1 MSYGYGGWKPYVSVA
16 ERRKKAE
23 LAAAKATKAGAVL
36 SPIASYRGAIAKT
49 FWGKAWCD
57 NLEGYSDYANRLPR
71 GRTYVRNGS
80 VIDLQITASE
90 VRAQVM
96 GSSLYTVAVTVTA
109 CPAKQWRAI
118 GADCAGSIDSIVELL
133 QGKLSTAVMERI
145 CKPGTGLFP
154 VPKEVKF
161 NCSCPDWASMC
172 KHVAAVLYGVG
183 ARLDQQPELLF
194 TLRRVEASDL
204 VRQAGAG
211 LPKST
216 KRPTTSKVL
225 DDALVA
231 DVFGIEMADAYPLP
245 KPAAGRNKPP
255 TGKVT
260 TKKVATS
267 PVTTIRKP
275 PANAKTAE
283 DNKSVTRKVPVKPT
297 AGPRQST
304 SGNVVVA
311 KANVM
316 DSKPPAGK
324 VTAKKAT
331 KSAVSTTR
339 KPPANLKA
347 AEDNK
352 SVTKALSVQPSAG
365 PRKSTS
371 GKVVAKKTNVAN
383 APTTATTKKAATRK
397 RTST

>member
-1 MSYGYGGWKPYVSVA
+1 MSYGGWKPYVSVA

-23 LAAAKATKAGAVL
+23 LAAAKANKAGAAL

-80 VIDLQITASE
+80 VIDLQITAGE

-96 GSSLYTVAVTVTA
+96 GSSLYTVAVTVTT
-109 CPAKQWRAI
+109 CPETQWRAI

-154 VPKEVKF
+154 APKEIKF
-161 NCSCPDWASMC
+161 NCSCADWASMC

-183 ARLDQQPELLF
+183 ARLDQQPEFLF
-194 TLRRVEASDL
+194 ALRRVDASDL
-204 VRQAGAG
+204 VSQVGAG
-211 LPKST
+211 LPKSR
-216 KRPTTSKVL
+216 KRPATGKVL

-231 DVFGIEMADAYPLP
+231 DVFGIEMAEAYTPV
-245 KPAAGRNKPP
+245 KTAAGRTKP
-255 TGKVT
+255 
-260 TKKVATS
+260 S
-267 PVTTIRKP
+267 
-275 PANAKTAE
+275 E
-283 DNKSVTRKVPVKPT
+283 
-297 AGPRQST
+297 
-304 SGNVVVA
+304 
-311 KANVM
+311 
-316 DSKPPAGK
+316 GK
-324 VTAKKAT
+324 VTAKNAA

-339 KPPANLKA
+339 KPA
-347 AEDNK
+347 ATAKTVADNK
-352 SVTKALSVQPSAG
+352 SVTKKLPVKSSAG

-371 GKVVAKKTNVAN
+371 SDVVAGKANVATS
-383 APTTATTKKAATRK
+383 PATSKKAATRK
-397 RTST
+397 RASAQPVKSKSR

>member
-1 MSYGYGGWKPYVSVA
+1 MDYGYGGWKPYVTVA
-16 ERRKKAE
+16 ERKKKAE
-23 LAAAKATKAGAVL
+23 LAAAKAKKAGAVL

-80 VIDLQITASE
+80 VIDLQISPGE

-96 GSSLYTVAVTVTA
+96 GSSLYSVAVTVTA

-118 GADCAGSIDSIVELL
+118 GADCAGSIDSLVELL

-145 CKPGTGLFP
+145 CKPGSGLFP
-154 VPKEVKF
+154 VPKEIRF
-161 NCSCPDWASMC
+161 SCSCPDWASMC

-194 TLRRVEASDL
+194 ALRRVEANDL

-211 LPKST
+211 VPRST
-216 KRPTTSKVL
+216 KRPATSKVL

-231 DVFGIEMADAYPLP
+231 DVFGLEMADAFVPP
-245 KPAAGRNKPP
+245 MPAAGRK
-255 TGKVT
+255 
-260 TKKVATS
+260 
-267 PVTTIRKP
+267 
-275 PANAKTAE
+275 
-283 DNKSVTRKVPVKPT
+283 
-297 AGPRQST
+297 
-304 SGNVVVA
+304 
-311 KANVM
+311 
-316 DSKPPAGK
+316 KPPAGK
-324 VTAKKAT
+324 VTAKKTT

-339 KPPANLKA
+339 KPPANAKTVRNN
-347 AEDNK
+347 E
-352 SVTKALSVQPSAG
+352 SVTKKLPVKPSAG

-371 GKVVAKKTNVAN
+371 SNVVAGKEILTNSR
-383 APTTATTKKAATRK
+383 ATPKGAATKTRASTRPVK
-397 RTST
+397 GTSR